1 MEMKTTMKLAGK
13 VAIVTG
19 AGSGFGE
26 GIARRFAAEG
36 ARVVV
41 NDLKAAATE
50 SAVQAIQAAGG
61 EAVGV
66 SGDISSAEVVSQI
79 VNETVSRYRNI
90 DILVNNA
97 GYTHSNQSLLT
108 VTEEDFDRVFKVN
121 VKSIY
126 HFIRDV
132 IPQMRRHGGGSII
145 NVGSIGA
152 IRPRA
157 GLGWYCASKGAV
169 ITLTKT
175 MAVEFATD
183 QIRVNCICPSAG
195 DTGMMRPSLGG
206 IDTPERRARI
216 LGTIPLGRFV
226 TPGDVAAM
234 ASFLAAD
241 EASYITG
248 GIFPVDG
255 GRGV

>member
-1 MEMKTTMKLAGK
+1 MKLAGK

-36 ARVVV
+36 ALVAV
-41 NDLKAAATE
+41 NDLRAPATDN
-50 SAVQAIQAAGG
+50 VVRAIEAAGG
-61 EAVGV
+61 KAIGV
-66 SGDISSAEVVSQI
+66 PGDIASSKAVSEIVAEAMARLGRVDV
-79 VNETVSRYRNI
+79 
-90 DILVNNA
+90 LVNNA
-97 GYTHSNQSLLT
+97 GYTHTNQSLIT
-108 VTEEDFDRVFKVN
+108 VTEDDFDRVFDVN

-126 HFIRDV
+126 HFIRSI
-132 IPQMRRHGGGSII
+132 IPIMRKQGGGSII

-152 IRPRA
+152 IRPRP

-175 MAVEFATD
+175 MAVEFAPD
-183 QIRVNCICPSAG
+183 RIRVNCICPSAG
-195 DTGMMRPSLGG
+195 DTGMMLSSLGE
-206 IDTPERRARI
+206 DTPERRARV
-216 LGTIPLGRFV
+216 LGTIPLGRFA
-226 TPGDVAAM
+226 TPEDVANM
-234 ASFLAAD
+234 AAFLSSD
-241 EASYITG
+241 EASYLTG